1 MNPLKDLH
9 NQGQSIWL
17 DYIRRDLLVS
27 GELQRL
33 VEEDGLRG
41 LTSNPTIFEN
51 AISRSS
57 EYDESIRAITAGER
71 DISVSAL
78 YERLAIEDIQMAADF
93 LKPVYESSEGTDGF
107 VSLEVSPHL
116 AYDTAGTVSEARR
129 LWETV
134 NRPNLLVKVPATRDG
149 IPAIEVLIDQGINVN
164 VTLMFSLGHYEE
176 VALAYIRGL
185 ERNPNPARVAS
196 VASFFV
202 SRIDTAVDP
211 LLDAAGTPE
220 AQALK
225 GKVAIAKSRQVY
237 ARFREIFHGN
247 AFAAQRARGGRV
259 QRPLWGSTS
268 SKNPAYRDVMYVE
281 SLIGPDT
288 VNTVP
293 LETLNAFR
301 DHGQVAPTLL
311 QGQDGVKEVL
321 ERLPELGI
329 DLKAVTE
336 RLQMEGVAAFAS
348 SYDRLLAALKEKRK
362 AVLAR

>member
-1 MNPLKDLH
+1 M
-9 NQGQSIWL
+9 
-17 DYIRRDLLVS
+17 
-27 GELQRL
+27 
-33 VEEDGLRG
+33 
-41 LTSNPTIFEN
+41 
-51 AISRSS
+51 
-57 EYDESIRAITAGER
+57 
-71 DISVSAL
+71 
-78 YERLAIEDIQMAADF
+78 YERLAIEDIRMAADI
-93 LKPVYESSEGTDGF
+93 LGPVYESSEGTDGF

-116 AYDTAGTVSEARR
+116 AYDTAGTVAEARR

-134 NRPNLLVKVPATRDG
+134 NRSNLMVKVPATRDG
-149 IPAIEVLIDQGINVN
+149 IPAIEALIDQGVNVN

-176 VALAYIRGL
+176 VALAYMRGL
-185 ERNPNPARVAS
+185 QRNANPVRVAS

-211 LLDAAGTPE
+211 LLDEAGTPE

-237 ARFREIFHGN
+237 ARFREIFHGDD
-247 AFAAQRARGGRV
+247 FAAQRARGGRV
-259 QRPLWGSTS
+259 QRPLQHH
-268 SKNPAYRDVMYVE
+268 PAYRDVMYVE

-288 VNTVP
+288 VDTVP

-311 QGQDGVKEVL
+311 QGQDEFKEVL

-329 DLKAVTE
+329 DLKAITE

-362 AVLAR
+362 AVVAR